1 MENIQNKK
9 TMFRV
14 SKSKW
19 DNSIQEK
26 IVIRTTD
33 KSVWFSF
40 TRWNG
45 GTEICRE
52 LKRTNDYAWFNTRVE
67 AFDFIK
73 DRLTRE
79 IKYKE
84 TELKLSNER
93 LVDFYE
99 KHKDIKRSLI
109 LNEILID

>member
-1 MENIQNKK
+1 MKEK
-9 TMFRV
+9 TMFKV
-14 SKSKW
+14 SKSSQW
-19 DNSIQEK
+19 DNSIQE
-26 IVIRTTD
+26 IPVTRTTD
-33 KSVWFSF
+33 KSVWFNIF

-45 GTEICRE
+45 GTEIRRE
-52 LKRTNDYAWFNTRVE
+52 LKITNDYVWFDTKVE

-73 DRLTRE
+73 GKLIRE

-84 TELKLSNER
+84 NELRLSNDR

-99 KHKDIKRSLI
+99 KHKEIKRSLI

>member
-1 MENIQNKK
+1 MENIENKK

-26 IVIRTTD
+26 VVIRTTD
-33 KSVWFSF
+33 KSVWWLYNFLD
-40 TRWNG
+40 G
-45 GTEICRE
+45 GTEIYRE
-52 LKRTNDYAWFNTRVE
+52 LKITNDYAWFNTEVE

-73 DRLTRE
+73 DKLIRE

-84 TELKLSNER
+84 TELKLSNDR

>member
-1 MENIQNKK
+1 MESIEK

-14 SKSKW
+14 SNSTW

-33 KSVWFSF
+33 KSVWFNF
-40 TRWNG
+40 TWYS
-45 GTEICRE
+45 GTEIRRE
-52 LKRTNDYAWFNTRVE
+52 LKRTNDYAWFDTRVE

-73 DRLTRE
+73 DKLTRE

-84 TELKLSNER
+84 IELRLSTDR
-93 LVDFYE
+93 LVEFYE
-99 KHKDIKRSLI
+99 KYKDIKRSLI

>member
-1 MENIQNKK
+1 MESIEK

-14 SKSKW
+14 SNSKW

-26 IVIRTTD
+26 IVVRTTD
-33 KSVWFSF
+33 KSVWFNF
-40 TRWNG
+40 TWNG

-52 LKRTNDYAWFNTRVE
+52 LKTTNDYAWFDTRVE

-73 DRLTRE
+73 DKLIWE
-79 IKYKE
+79 IEYKE
-84 TELKLSNER
+84 TELKLSNDR

-109 LNEILID
+109 LNEILIS